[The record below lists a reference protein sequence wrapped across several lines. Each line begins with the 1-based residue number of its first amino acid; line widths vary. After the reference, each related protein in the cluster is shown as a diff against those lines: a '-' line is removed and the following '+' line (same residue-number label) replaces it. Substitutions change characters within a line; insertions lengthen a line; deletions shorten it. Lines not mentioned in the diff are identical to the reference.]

1 MVKEAKILPRLLAG
15 LREYNAECAALHPEC
30 VPPPRPV
37 PRCWTDYVIEV
48 PLSALVC
55 AVVVVPAHLLELYPV
70 YEQQERVFVVARVS
84 DGLGQLHD
92 YDEDIMR
99 KLGVLQYSEEE
110 VRFDNNIRD
119 L

>member
-1 MVKEAKILPRLLAG
+1 M
-15 LREYNAECAALHPEC
+15 
-30 VPPPRPV
+30 
-37 PRCWTDYVIEV
+37 
-48 PLSALVC
+48 
-55 AVVVVPAHLLELYPV
+55 VVVPAHLLELYPV

-99 KLGVLQYSEEE
+99 KLDVLRKLGVLQYSEEE

-119 L
+119 P